1 VDIAAWLRDLG
12 LERYEQ
18 PFRDNAI
25 DAEVLP
31 ELTEADL
38 EKLGVLLGHRK
49 KLLRAIE
56 ALRPPGP
63 EVAAGT
69 TATADKASLG
79 PPTPAS
85 RSEAERRQ
93 LTVMFVDLVGST
105 ALAAKLDP
113 EDMREVIT
121 GYQNVCSEVIC
132 RYEGYVAKF
141 MGDGVLAYFGWPRAH
156 EDEAERAVRA
166 GLELAATVGERKAP
180 NGEAL
185 AARIGIATG
194 LVVVGDLVGEGAAQ
208 EQAVVGETPN
218 FAARLQG
225 IAAPGQVVIAGATR
239 RLLGTGFALRDLG
252 ERELK
257 GIGTPVQAYVVTGE
271 RRLESRFEAMS
282 GPALL
287 PMVGRDQE
295 LTLLLERWALAK
307 AGEGQGVLLV
317 GEAGIG
323 KSRIS
328 RALLDALAEETHSR
342 VRCQCSPYH
351 SDSALWPVIQQLNY
365 AAGLAA
371 DDPLEA
377 RLDKLEAL
385 LDQGG
390 GHGGAPLIAD
400 LLGLDGSARYGP
412 LDLTPQAQRARTL
425 EALVEQMLG
434 LAARQPVLVVVE
446 DAHWID
452 PTTLEMIEQSL
463 DRSAA
468 ARVLILLTS
477 RPDRQPALAAHP
489 HVTRLTLNRLARAGV
504 EAIATRLGGNRLP
517 GETIDAIIAR
527 TDGVPLFVEEL
538 TKAVLETGETAIPAS
553 LHDSLMARL
562 DRIPEVKEFAQ
573 IAACIGRDFDY
584 PLLAAVVDRTEP
596 DLRSALDK
604 LAAAELIFR
613 RGTPP
618 DARYVFKHILV
629 QDAAYQSLLKGRRRQ
644 LHGRIAEILQQ
655 RFQDKAETEPEL
667 LARHFTA
674 AGLTAA
680 GVHYWERAGARA
692 TDRSAFIEAINHYH
706 KGLDLLCT
714 LSDAQERNRLELALQ
729 MGLGDAFSWMRGFA
743 ASEVETAYSR
753 AHELSRQMGE
763 TTELFRIVWGLWHF
777 FIIRGNLA
785 KAQELS
791 REVAQL
797 GERLQDPSIAPH
809 VHRTLSETA
818 LWRGEFAATQR
829 ESLKCFV
836 GAVPPPRPIPGVQ
849 DPPVMC
855 GLWLALSLWHLG
867 YPDQALARV
876 DAVLE
881 RAKESA
887 LSGDLGAALNVAAWV
902 RLLRRDTRTA
912 REFAATALQFN
923 AERGHGWHAVHS
935 DILLGSALVAGE
947 HDESGL
953 TRVQG
958 GTAASGTTGAG
969 VLQPSF
975 LALLAAAHARMG
987 DPKAGLA
994 ALAEAEMRMG
1004 QSGERWQEAE
1014 IYRLKGELTLSMEG
1028 ADAAAEQCFRTAI
1041 EVAREQQARSPELRA
1056 ATSLARLWVEQ
1067 GKRAEARDLL
1077 APVYGWFT
1085 EGFDTPDLKD
1095 AKALLDEVA

>member
-1 VDIAAWLRDLG
+1 MRPIGGVEPIILVASLRDLHGSARSAVDIAAWLRELD
-12 LERYEQ
+12 LERYETA
-18 PFRDNAI
+18 FRNNDI
-25 DAEVLP
+25 DVDLLS
-31 ELTEADL
+31 ELTDADL
-38 EKLGVLLGHRK
+38 ERLGVASLGHRK

-56 ALRPPGP
+56 AVRPPGP
-63 EVAAGT
+63 EVAAG
-69 TATADKASLG
+69 AAAIADEASLG
-79 PPTPAS
+79 PSTPAS
-85 RSEAERRQ
+85 RPEAERRQ

-105 ALAAKLDP
+105 ALAARLDP
-113 EDMREVIT
+113 EDMREVLRA
-121 GYQNVCSEVIC
+121 YQDACAGVIA
-132 RYEGYVAKF
+132 RFEGFVAKF
-141 MGDGVLAYFGWPRAH
+141 MGDGVLAYFGYPRAH

-166 GLELAATVGERKAP
+166 GLALAATVGELKIP

-185 AARIGIATG
+185 RARIGIATG

-218 FAARLQG
+218 LAARLQ
-225 IAAPGQVVIAGATR
+225 ALAEPGGVVIAEATR
-239 RLLGTGFALRDLG
+239 RLLGAGFALEDLG
-252 ERELK
+252 EHELK
-257 GIGTPVQAYVVTGE
+257 GIGGLVRAYVVTGE
-271 RRLESRFEAMS
+271 RTVESRFEAMS

-295 LTLLLERWALAK
+295 LALLLERWALAK

-328 RALLDALAEETHSR
+328 RALLDAVAEETHFR
-342 VRCQCSPYH
+342 VRYQCSPYH
-351 SDSALWPVIQQLNY
+351 TDSALWPVIQQLNY

-385 LDQGG
+385 LDRAV

-425 EALVEQMLG
+425 EALAQQLLG

-452 PTTLEMIEQSL
+452 PTTLEMIEEGL

-489 HVTRLTLNRLARAGV
+489 HVTRLTLNRLGRAGV
-504 EAIATRLGGNRLP
+504 EAIVARLGGDRLP
-517 GETIDAIIAR
+517 PETIDTIIAR

-562 DRIPEVKEFAQ
+562 DRIPEVKEVAQ
-573 IAACIGRDFDY
+573 IAASIGREFDY

-618 DARYVFKHILV
+618 DARYVFKHTLV
-629 QDAAYQSLLKGRRRQ
+629 QDAAYQSLLKGRRQQ
-644 LHGRIAEILQQ
+644 LHARIAEILEQ
-655 RFQDKAETEPEL
+655 RFPDKAETEPEL
-667 LARHFTA
+667 FARHYTA

-692 TDRSAFIEAINHYH
+692 TERSAFVEAINHYR
-706 KGLDLLCT
+706 KGLDLLST
-714 LSDAQERNRLELALQ
+714 LADAQERNQLELALQ

-743 ASEVETAYSR
+743 APEVEAAYSR

-763 TTELFRIVWGLWHF
+763 APELFRTLWGLWHF
-777 FIIRGNLA
+777 FIIRGDLA

-797 GERLQDPSIAPH
+797 GERLQDPSLAPH
-809 VHRTLSETA
+809 VHRTLGETA
-818 LWRGEFAATQR
+818 LWRGEFAAARR

-836 GAVPPPRPIPGVQ
+836 GAVPPPKPIPGVQ
-849 DPPVMC
+849 DPLVMC
-855 GLWLALSLWHLG
+855 GLWLALALWHLG

-887 LSGDLGAALNVAAWV
+887 HSGDLGAALIVAAWV
-902 RLLRRDTRTA
+902 RLLRRETA
-912 REFAATALQFN
+912 SAGEFAETALRFN
-923 AERGHGWHAVHS
+923 AERGHGWHVVH
-935 DILLGSALVAGE
+935 
-947 HDESGL
+947 
-953 TRVQG
+953 Q
-958 GTAASGTTGAG
+958 
-969 VLQPSF
+969 
-975 LALLAAAHARMG
+975 
-987 DPKAGLA
+987 
-994 ALAEAEMRMG
+994 
-1004 QSGERWQEAE
+1004 
-1014 IYRLKGELTLSMEG
+1014 
-1028 ADAAAEQCFRTAI
+1028 
-1041 EVAREQQARSPELRA
+1041 
-1056 ATSLARLWVEQ
+1056 
-1067 GKRAEARDLL
+1067 
-1077 APVYGWFT
+1077 
-1085 EGFDTPDLKD
+1085 
-1095 AKALLDEVA
+1095 

>member
-1 VDIAAWLRDLG
+1 MDIAVWLRNLG

-18 PFRDNAI
+18 AFRDNDV
-25 DAEVLP
+25 DADLLP
-31 ELTEADL
+31 DLTEADL
-38 EKLGVLLGHRK
+38 EKLGIASLGHRK
-49 KLLRAIE
+49 ILLRAME
-56 ALRPPGP
+56 ALRRPLAEVVTAIADEARATPPP
-63 EVAAGT
+63 
-69 TATADKASLG
+69 
-79 PPTPAS
+79 PAS

-105 ALAAKLDP
+105 ELAAKLDP
-113 EDMREVIT
+113 EDMREVLRA
-121 GYQNVCSEVIC
+121 YQDTCAGVIA
-132 RYEGYVAKF
+132 RFEGFVAKF
-141 MGDGVLAYFGWPRAH
+141 MGDGVLAYFGYPRAH

-166 GLELAATVGERKAP
+166 GLALAQTVGQLEART
-180 NGEAL
+180 GEVL
-185 AARIGIATG
+185 AARVGIATG
-194 LVVVGDLVGEGAAQ
+194 VVVVGDLVGEGAAQ

-239 RLLGTGFALRDLG
+239 RLLGTSFELQDLG

-257 GIGTPVQAYVVTGE
+257 GIGAPVQAYVVTGE
-271 RRLESRFEAMS
+271 RPLESRFEAMS

-287 PMVGRDQE
+287 PMVGRNQE
-295 LTLLLERWALAK
+295 LALLLERWALAK

-317 GEAGIG
+317 GEGGIG

-328 RALLDALAEETHSR
+328 RALLDALADEPHTR
-342 VRCQCSPYH
+342 IRYQCSPYH
-351 SDSALWPVIQQLNY
+351 TDSAFWPVIQQLHH

-371 DDPLEA
+371 DNSLEA

-385 LDQGG
+385 LERAG
-390 GHGGAPLIAD
+390 GHDAAPLIAD

-412 LDLTPQAQRARTL
+412 LDLTPQAQRVRTL
-425 EALVEQMLG
+425 EALVQQMLG

-452 PTTLEMIEQSL
+452 PTTLEMIEQGL

-468 ARVLILLTS
+468 ARLLLLLTS

-489 HVTRLTLNRLARAGV
+489 HVTRLTLNRLGRAGV
-504 EAIATRLGGNRLP
+504 EAIVARLGGDRLP
-517 GETIDAIIAR
+517 GETINAIIAR

-573 IAACIGRDFDY
+573 IAACIGREFDY
-584 PLLAAVVDRTEP
+584 PLLASVVDWSEP

-618 DARYVFKHILV
+618 DARYVFKHTLV
-629 QDAAYQSLLKGRRRQ
+629 QDAAYQSLLKGRRQQ
-644 LHGRIAEILQQ
+644 LHGRIAEILEE
-655 RFQDKAETEPEL
+655 RFPDKAETEPEL

-674 AGLTAA
+674 AGLTEA

-692 TDRSAFIEAINHYH
+692 TERSAFVEAINHYH
-706 KGLDLLCT
+706 KGLDLLCA

-743 ASEVETAYSR
+743 APEVEAAYTR

-763 TTELFRIVWGLWHF
+763 TPELFRIVWGLWHF
-777 FIIRGNLA
+777 FIIRGDLA

-809 VHRTLSETA
+809 IRRTLSETA
-818 LWRGEFAATQR
+818 LWRGEFTAARR
-829 ESLKCFV
+829 ESLKCLV
-836 GAVPPPRPIPGVQ
+836 VSGPPPKSIPGVQ
-849 DPPVMC
+849 NPPVMC
-855 GLWLALSLWHLG
+855 GLWLALALWHLG
-867 YPDQALARV
+867 YPDQALARM

-881 RAKESA
+881 RAKASPH
-887 LSGDLGAALNVAAWV
+887 SGDLGAALVVAAWV
-902 RLLRRDTRTA
+902 RLLRRETGSA
-912 REFAATALQFN
+912 REFAETALQFN
-923 AERGHGWHAVHS
+923 TERGLIFHVTLS
-935 DILLGSALVAGE
+935 DILLGSALVAIE

-953 TRVQG
+953 IKIRD
-958 GTAASGTTGAG
+958 GTAASGANGAG
-969 VLQPSF
+969 VFQPWF
-975 LALLAAAHARMG
+975 FTLLAAAHAQLG
-987 DPKAGLA
+987 DPREGLA
-994 ALAEAEMRMG
+994 ALAEAETRMG
-1004 QSGERWQEAE
+1004 RSGERWPEAE
-1014 IYRLKGELTLSMEG
+1014 IHRLKGELTLSMQD
-1028 ADAAAEQCFRTAI
+1028 ADTTAERCFQTAI
-1041 EVAREQQARSPELRA
+1041 DVAREQEARSPELRA
-1056 ATSLARLWVEQ
+1056 ATSLARLW
-1067 GKRAEARDLL
+1067 AEHGERQKAYDLL
-1077 APVYGWFT
+1077 SPVYGWLT
-1085 EGFDTPDLKD
+1085 EGFDTADLKD
-1095 AKALLDEVA
+1095 AKALLEELR

>member
-1 VDIAAWLRDLG
+1 MDISAWLRELG
-12 LERYEQ
+12 LERYEEA
-18 PFRDNAI
+18 FRDN
-25 DAEVLP
+25 DVDLEVLP
-31 ELTEADL
+31 KLTAEDL
-38 EKLGVLLGHRK
+38 LAIGVTSVGHRR
-49 KLLRAIE
+49 KLLEAIA
-56 ALRPPGP
+56 ALIAEPS
-63 EVAAGT
+63 AADSPAVVST
-69 TATADKASLG
+69 SLSIDLNAG
-79 PPTPAS
+79 
-85 RSEAERRQ
+85 RSAAERRQ

-132 RYEGYVAKF
+132 RYEGHVAKF

-252 ERELK
+252 ECELK

-287 PMVGRDQE
+287 PMMGRDQE
-295 LTLLLERWALAK
+295 LALLLERWALAK

-328 RALLDALAEETHSR
+328 RALLDALAEETHFR
-342 VRCQCSPYH
+342 TRYQCSPYH
-351 SDSALWPVIQQLNY
+351 TDSALWPVIQHLNH

-371 DDPLEA
+371 DDPLET

-385 LDQGG
+385 LDRGG
-390 GHGGAPLIAD
+390 GRDAAPLIAD

-412 LDLTPQAQRARTL
+412 IDLTPQAQRARTL
-425 EALVEQMLG
+425 EALAQQLLG
-434 LAARQPVLVVVE
+434 LATRQPVLVVVE
-446 DAHWID
+446 DTHWID
-452 PTTLEMIEQSL
+452 PTTLEMIEQGL

-489 HVTRLTLNRLARAGV
+489 HVTRLTLNRLGRAGV
-504 EAIATRLGGNRLP
+504 EAIVARLGGDRLP

-562 DRIPEVKEFAQ
+562 DRIPEVKEVAQ
-573 IAACIGRDFDY
+573 IAASIGREFDY
-584 PLLAAVVDRTEP
+584 PLLAAVVDRSEP
-596 DLRSALDK
+596 DLLAALDK

-613 RGTPP
+613 RGTLP
-618 DARYVFKHILV
+618 DARYIFKHTLV
-629 QDAAYQSLLKGRRRQ
+629 QDAAYQSLLKGRRQQ
-644 LHGRIAEILQQ
+644 LHARIAEILEQQ
-655 RFQDKAETEPEL
+655 FADKAETEPEL
-667 LARHFTA
+667 FARHYTA
-674 AGLTAA
+674 AGLTQA

-692 TDRSAFIEAINHYH
+692 TERSAFVEAINHYR
-706 KGLDLLCT
+706 KGLELLSA
-714 LSDAQERNRLELALQ
+714 LADGPKRNQLELSLQ
-729 MGLGDAFSWMRGFA
+729 IGLGDAFSWMRGFA
-743 ASEVETAYSR
+743 ATEVEAAYGR

-763 TTELFRIVWGLWHF
+763 TPELFRIVWGLWHF
-777 FIIRGNLA
+777 FIIRGDLA

-797 GERLQDPSIAPH
+797 GERLQDPSLLPH

-818 LWRGEFAATQR
+818 LWRGEFAAAQR
-829 ESLKCFV
+829 ELLKCFV
-836 GAVPPPRPIPGVQ
+836 GAAPPPKPIPGVQ

-855 GLWLALSLWHLG
+855 GLWLAEALWHLG

-881 RAKESA
+881 RAKELA
-887 LSGDLGAALNVAAWV
+887 LSGDLGAALLVAAWV
-902 RLLRRDTRTA
+902 RLLRRETASA
-912 REFAATALQFN
+912 REFADTSLQFN
-923 AERGHGWHAVHS
+923 EQRGHGFHVAMSAV
-935 DILLGSALVAGE
+935 LLGSALVAEE
-947 HDESGL
+947 HDASGL
-953 TRVQG
+953 TKIRD
-958 GTAASGTTGAG
+958 GTAASGATGAG
-969 VLQPSF
+969 LFQPWYF
-975 LALLAAAHARMG
+975 ALLAAAHAQLG

-994 ALAEAEMRMG
+994 ALAEAETRLG
-1004 QSGERWQEAE
+1004 QSGERWPEAE
-1014 IYRLKGELTLSMEG
+1014 IHWLKGELTLSMEG
-1028 ADAAAEQCFRTAI
+1028 ADAKAERCFRRSI
-1041 EVAREQQARSPELRA
+1041 EVAREQEARSFELRA
-1056 ATSLARLWVEQ
+1056 TVSLARLW
-1067 GKRAEARDLL
+1067 AERGERQKAHDLL

-1085 EGFDTPDLKD
+1085 EGFDTADLSE
-1095 AKALLDEVA
+1095 AKALLDQIR